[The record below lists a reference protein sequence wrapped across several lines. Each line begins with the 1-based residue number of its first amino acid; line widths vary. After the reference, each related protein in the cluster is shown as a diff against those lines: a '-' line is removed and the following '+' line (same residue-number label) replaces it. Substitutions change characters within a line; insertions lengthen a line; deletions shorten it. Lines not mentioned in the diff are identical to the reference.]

1 MNQHDELLSDAF
13 IDVWKQKLRGG
24 ASVQDL
30 LEDLVEHNTPTIQ
43 ALRVLTRICS
53 ISLNN
58 AIDIYDAHPAVL
70 HKAAVKRCKEMIA
83 AGFDK
88 AQILDGLH
96 LSGFSQEQSIQALND
111 SIVEQ

>member
-1 MNQHDELLSDAF
+1 MNRHDELLSDTF
-13 IDVWKQKLRGG
+13 IETWKQRLRDG

-30 LEDLVEHNTPTIQ
+30 LENLVEHNIPVIQ
-43 ALRVLTRICS
+43 ALRILTRICS

-70 HKAAVKRCKEMIA
+70 HRAAVKRCKEMLA

-88 AQILDGLH
+88 AQILNELH
-96 LSGFSQEQSIQALND
+96 VAGFSQEQSTQALND
-111 SIVEQ
+111 SVT